1 MVVTYHGDWCGVDM
15 GWRRDGENLRK
26 AQKRFVWAAVTG
38 AESRELGSERAR
50 RAWRLRQEVFLHH
63 VIYLL
68 SHPISRIEPGIEE
81 LG

>member
-1 MVVTYHGDWCGVDM
+1 MATGVAWDM

-50 RAWRLRQEVFLHH
+50 RAWQLCQQKAFSPPDSS
-63 VIYLL
+63 I
-68 SHPISRIEPGIEE
+68 IT
-81 LG
+81 

>member
-1 MVVTYHGDWCGVDM
+1 MATGVAWDM

-50 RAWRLRQEVFLHH
+50 RAWQLCQQMHFLHQTS
-63 VIYLL
+63 IWSQL
-68 SHPISRIEPGIEE
+68 SLASKS
-81 LG
+81 